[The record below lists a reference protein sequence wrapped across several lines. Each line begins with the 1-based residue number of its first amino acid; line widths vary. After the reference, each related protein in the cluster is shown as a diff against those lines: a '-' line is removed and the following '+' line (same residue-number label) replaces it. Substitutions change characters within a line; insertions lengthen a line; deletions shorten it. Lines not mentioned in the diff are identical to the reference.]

1 MLYQQVR
8 EAVKESLGP
17 WWAFL
22 IAGVVWF
29 LISIIVLQ
37 LNLRSVTTVGVLLGI
52 LFLISAIEEFFVA
65 AVIDSWAWARALL
78 GIFFSSQRYGRLSTP
93 SARSSLSLRRLG
105 SY

>member
-8 EAVKESLGP
+8 EAVKEQLGP

-22 IAGVVWF
+22 IAGLVWF

-37 LNLRSVTTVGVLLGI
+37 MNLRSVTTVGVLLGA
-52 LFLISAIEEFFVA
+52 LFFISALEEFFVA

-78 GIFFSSQRYGRLSTP
+78 GIFFLSQRYGRSSTP
-93 SARSSLSLRRLG
+93 SARSSPLRTPSG